1 MNAAESK
8 TGDAGGPPRL
18 KRDSAGRVEPSSLAD
33 VIQWFL
39 SYDPRVAVVN
49 FPAVEALYQWR
60 RQEQLRSDPEAFAF
74 DRAEDRLAVGVA
86 QALATHDTERALHA
100 WIGELLAA
108 LDDATRTNEAVT
120 EAYGLR
126 PDDGASVVTS
136 VVVEAEKI
144 PSRRERDIYL
154 TCCWLETL
162 CTAEV
167 RLLGWVYQELYGR
180 PFRPEN
186 F

>member
-1 MNAAESK
+1 MTNTKPSEAKAS
-8 TGDAGGPPRL
+8 DAGGPPPL
-18 KRDSAGRVEPSSLAD
+18 LRDAEGRVEPSSLAD

-49 FPAVEALYQWR
+49 FPAVEALYQWK
-60 RQEQLRSDPEAFAF
+60 RQEQLRDDPESFAF

-86 QALATHDTERALHA
+86 QALAEHDTERALHA
-100 WIGELLAA
+100 WITELLTA
-108 LDDATRTNEAVT
+108 LDDATKTNEAIT
-120 EAYGLR
+120 AAYGLE
-126 PDDGASVVTS
+126 PGEEVSVVT
-136 VVVEAEKI
+136 EAEKI

-167 RLLGWVYQELYGR
+167 RLLGWLYQELYGR

>member
-1 MNAAESK
+1 MNPSESK
-8 TGDAGGPPRL
+8 AGDAGGPPAL
-18 KRDSAGRVEPSSLAD
+18 ARDAKGRVEPSSLAD

-49 FPAVEALYQWR
+49 FPAVEALYRWK
-60 RQEQLRSDPEAFAF
+60 RQEQLGEDPEGFVF

-86 QALATHDTERALHA
+86 QALATHDTERALHS
-100 WIGELLAA
+100 WIKELLAA
-108 LDDATRTNEAVT
+108 LDDATKTNEAIS
-120 EAYGLR
+120 EAYGLA
-126 PDDGASVVTS
+126 PDENSSVVT
-136 VVVEAEKI
+136 EAEKI

-167 RLLGWVYQELYGR
+167 RLLGWLYRELYGR
-180 PFRPEN
+180 AFSPEN